1 MKRALVV
8 VALVVAAVHV
18 AGASAASRKS
28 IPLKVGD
35 AIDVVGTKIAC
46 FAINSN
52 AKDGIACVLWRG
64 SKAMTQSYGVG
75 LAVEG
80 TVTLT
85 KIKTDGT
92 GAPVFK
98 RKPQSRQTVYKAGVG
113 DLFGWQIDNN
123 VSLGCRVLN
132 VTSTL
137 VGAVYRGVKVSCWRA
152 TATTPLAGTYGISI
166 SDKMAG
172 VFRFDAKGRV
182 TTWGVMRR
190 QPTG

>member
-1 MKRALVV
+1 MKRALIV
-8 VALVVAAVHV
+8 VALLVAAAQV
-18 AGASAASRKS
+18 AGANAASRKS
-28 IPLKVGD
+28 IPLKIGD
-35 AIDVVGTKIAC
+35 AIDVAGTKIAC
-46 FAINSN
+46 FAITSNS
-52 AKDGIACVLWRG
+52 KDGIGCVLWKSG
-64 SKAMTQSYGVG
+64 KPMTGSYGAG
-75 LAVEG
+75 LAVDG

-85 KIKTDGT
+85 KLKADGT

-98 RKPQSRQTVYKAGVG
+98 RRPQARQTVYKAAVG
-113 DLFGWQIDNN
+113 DLFGWQIDSK

-152 TATTPLAGTYGISI
+152 TATAPLPGTYGVSI

-182 TTWGVMRR
+182 TSWGVMRR

>member
-1 MKRALVV
+1 MRRALVV
-8 VALVVAAVHV
+8 VALVVAAAQVV
-18 AGASAASRKS
+18 GANAASRKS

-46 FAINSN
+46 FAINSSS
-52 AKDGIACVLWRG
+52 KDGMACVLWKS
-64 SKAMTQSYGVG
+64 SKPMTGSYGVG
-75 LAVEG
+75 LAVDG
-80 TVTLT
+80 TVTLN
-85 KIKTDGT
+85 KLKADGT

-98 RKPQSRQTVYKAGVG
+98 RKPQARHTVYKARVG
-113 DLFGWQIDNN
+113 DLFGLQID
-123 VSLGCRVLN
+123 SKTTLGYRVLN

-137 VGAVYRGVKVSCWRA
+137 VGPVYRGVKVSCWRA
-152 TATTPLAGTYGISI
+152 TTTAPLPGTYGVSI

>member
-8 VALVVAAVHV
+8 VALVVAAVQV
-18 AGASAASRKS
+18 AAASAESRKS

-46 FAINSN
+46 FAITSNS
-52 AKDGIACVLWRG
+52 KDGIACVPWKSSKPVTG
-64 SKAMTQSYGVG
+64 SFGAG
-75 LAVEG
+75 LAVDG
-80 TVTLT
+80 SVTLT
-85 KIKTDGT
+85 KIKADGT

-98 RKPQSRQTVYKAGVG
+98 RKPQARHTVYKAGVG
-113 DLFGWQIDNN
+113 DLFGWQIDSQ

-137 VGAVYRGVKVSCWRA
+137 VGPLYRGVKVSCWRA
-152 TATTPLAGTYGISI
+152 TATTPLPGTYGVSI

-182 TTWGVMRR
+182 TSWGVMRR

>member
-8 VALVVAAVHV
+8 VALVVVAAQV
-18 AGASAASRKS
+18 AGANAAPQQS

-46 FAINSN
+46 FAINSS
-52 AKDGIACVLWRG
+52 AKDGMACVLWKS
-64 SKAMTQSYGVG
+64 SKPITGSYGVG
-75 LAVEG
+75 LAVDG
-80 TVTLT
+80 TVTLNRL
-85 KIKTDGT
+85 KADGT

-98 RKPQSRQTVYKAGVG
+98 RKPQARHTVYKARVG
-113 DLFGWQIDNN
+113 DVFGLQIDSK

-137 VGAVYRGVKVSCWRA
+137 VGAAYRGVKVSCWRA
-152 TATTPLAGTYGISI
+152 TATTPLPGTYGISI
-166 SDKMAG
+166 SDKLAG

-182 TTWGVMRR
+182 TTWGVTRR